1 MKTIILK
8 NTEAENLIRRVL
20 EEKISQLNAELKESE
35 LRFQSLQYKAI
46 SQSFDNIEEE
56 LEFDSLPEM
65 QQALY
70 WDLEDL
76 KAIMQQL

>member
-65 QQALY
+65 QQAIY

-76 KAIMQQL
+76 KAIMHQL

>member
-8 NTEAENLIRRVL
+8 NTEAECLMRRVL

-46 SQSFDNIEEE
+46 DNIEEE

-65 QQALY
+65 QQAIY
-70 WDLEDL
+70 WDLEEL

>member
-8 NTEAENLIRRVL
+8 NTEVECLMRRVL
-20 EEKISQLNAELKESE
+20 EEKISQLNTELKASE

-46 SQSFDNIEEE
+46 SQSFNNIEEE
-56 LEFDSLPEM
+56 LEFDSLPER
-65 QQALY
+65 QQAIC

>member
-8 NTEAENLIRRVL
+8 NTEVECLMRRVL
-20 EEKISQLNAELKESE
+20 EEKISQLNAELKASE
-35 LRFQSLQYKAI
+35 LRFQSLYYKAI

-65 QQALY
+65 QQAIY

>member
-8 NTEAENLIRRVL
+8 NTEAECLMRRVL

-46 SQSFDNIEEE
+46 DNIEEE

-65 QQALY
+65 QQAIY

>member
-8 NTEAENLIRRVL
+8 STEVECLMRRVL
-20 EEKISQLNAELKESE
+20 EEKISQLNSELKASE
-35 LRFQSLQYKAI
+35 LRFQSLQYNAI

-56 LEFDSLPEM
+56 LEFDALPEM
-65 QQALY
+65 QQAIY

-76 KAIMQQL
+76 KAIIEQL

>member
-8 NTEAENLIRRVL
+8 STEVECLMRRVL
-20 EEKISQLNAELKESE
+20 EEKISQLNSELKASE

-46 SQSFDNIEEE
+46 SQSFDNIEE
-56 LEFDSLPEM
+56 LEFDALPEM
-65 QQALY
+65 QQAIY

-76 KAIMQQL
+76 KAIIEQL

>member
-8 NTEAENLIRRVL
+8 STEVECLMRRVL
-20 EEKISQLNAELKESE
+20 EEKISQLNSELKARE

-56 LEFDSLPEM
+56 LEFDALPEM
-65 QQALY
+65 QQAIY

-76 KAIMQQL
+76 KAIIEQL

>member
-1 MKTIILK
+1 MKMIILK
-8 NTEAENLIRRVL
+8 NTEVECLIRRVV
-20 EEKISQLNAELKESE
+20 EDKISQLNAELNSSE

-65 QQALY
+65 QQAIH

-76 KAIMQQL
+76 KEIMQQL

>member
-8 NTEAENLIRRVL
+8 NTEIESLMSRVL

-65 QQALY
+65 QQAIY

>member
-8 NTEAENLIRRVL
+8 STEVECLMRRVL
-20 EEKISQLNAELKESE
+20 EEKISQLNSELKASE

-56 LEFDSLPEM
+56 LEFDALPEM
-65 QQALY
+65 QQAIY

-76 KAIMQQL
+76 KAIIEQL

>member
-8 NTEAENLIRRVL
+8 STEVECLMRRVL
-20 EEKISQLNAELKESE
+20 EEKISQLNAELKASE

-56 LEFDSLPEM
+56 LEFDALPEM
-65 QQALY
+65 QQAIY

-76 KAIMQQL
+76 KAIIEQL

>member
-65 QQALY
+65 QQAIY
-70 WDLEDL
+70 RDLEDL

>member
-8 NTEAENLIRRVL
+8 NTEAECLMRRVL

-46 SQSFDNIEEE
+46 DNVEEE

-65 QQALY
+65 QQAIY
-70 WDLEDL
+70 WDLEEL

>member
-65 QQALY
+65 QQAIY

>member
-35 LRFQSLQYKAI
+35 LRFQSLQYNAI

-65 QQALY
+65 QQAIY

-76 KAIMQQL
+76 KAIMEQL